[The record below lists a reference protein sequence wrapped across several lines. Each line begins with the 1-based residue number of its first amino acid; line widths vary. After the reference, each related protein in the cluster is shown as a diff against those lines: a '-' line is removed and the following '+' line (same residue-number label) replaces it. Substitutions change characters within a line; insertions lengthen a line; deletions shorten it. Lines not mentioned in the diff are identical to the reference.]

1 MIDKYRESV
10 FSLNLRHAECRP
22 NFSPLMLFG
31 TCASSSGRTRLGSKI
46 PWQFAAE
53 ILRPVIRLALFVSK
67 TTDSE
72 TKFMA
77 MKREKAAVIRHQKSS
92 DGKHAVDAQLRVLI
106 LPSEDGGYIAQGLEI
121 DYLTTGQTVEE
132 VKANFAHGLLLTIE
146 AYIKRN
152 RPLDALFAK
161 GKTPAE
167 AWGLWLESENRDV
180 LTCGTVVALD
190 IPKDTNFFKSL
201 SFREAE
207 VAHAA

>member
-1 MIDKYRESV
+1 MDYPPWGIYATAGPEIPV
-10 FSLNLRHAECRP
+10 LASLIA
-22 NFSPLMLFG
+22 
-31 TCASSSGRTRLGSKI
+31 ADISS
-46 PWQFAAE
+46 
-53 ILRPVIRLALFVSK
+53 PVIRSALFVSK
-67 TTDSE
+67 NTGGE
-72 TKFMA
+72 TMFMA
-77 MKREKAAVIRHQKSS
+77 TKRQSPAVIGHQKSS

-121 DYLTTGQTVEE
+121 DYLTTGQTLEE
-132 VKANFAHGLLLTIE
+132 VKANFAYGLLLNIE

-167 AWGLWLESENRDV
+167 AWGLWLESGNRDV

-190 IPKDTNFFKSL
+190 IPKDTNFFRYL
-201 SFREAE
+201 SFREAK